1 MRHTILIGLCCCL
14 PVLGAFAADA
24 GSVRAPT
31 DADKRLSTLTQQQL
45 EISFAL
51 QEQARQ
57 HETLWLNPKFSSP
70 EIKALRQRYEV
81 LKREQA
87 EIEAQLRAAV
97 AELPEVQVEEAKA
110 EKQRD
115 QYRALGRQIEE
126 LTKQRA
132 PAR

>member
-14 PVLGAFAADA
+14 PVLGAFAADS

-70 EIKALRQRYEV
+70 EIKALRQRYEG

-97 AELPEVQVEEAKA
+97 AELPEVQAEEAKA
-110 EKQRD
+110 GKQRD
-115 QYRALGRQIEE
+115 QYRALGKEIEE